1 MGRLSLGEN
10 MKRYTIAFGYVVG
23 DDLVEDIDG
32 DFIYY
37 ADHLEVVEDLNAKI
51 KLLVDHIEF
60 MNEKMDQL
68 KDLL

>member
-1 MGRLSLGEN
+1 
-10 MKRYTIAFGYVVG
+10 MKRYNLLGSHLSIDMLIEE
-23 DDLVEDIDG
+23 DDEG
-32 DFIYY
+32 DFIYHS
-37 ADHLEVVEDLNAKI
+37 DHEIIVSDLTNKI

>member
-1 MGRLSLGEN
+1 
-10 MKRYTIAFGYVVG
+10 MKRYNLLGSHLSI
-23 DDLVEDIDG
+23 DMQIEEDGEG

-37 ADHLEVVEDLNAKI
+37 SDHLEVVEDLNAKI